1 MCRSAL
7 DDLSGTVKIE
17 IGAIFAAVMR
27 KTVILCGVKLLKDG
41 GCRSETQGRRLDD
54 VGGSTAKGCGGS
66 CDGGSIKKKGSHTN
80 EDRLLRK
87 GQSSGSDT
95 MLEILKD
102 CIVFPE

>member
-27 KTVILCGVKLLKDG
+27 KTVILCSVKLLKDG
-41 GCRSETQGRRLDD
+41 GCRFGTQGRRLDD

-66 CDGGSIKKKGSHTN
+66 CDW
-80 EDRLLRK
+80 RK
-87 GQSSGSDT
+87 R
-95 MLEILKD
+95 
-102 CIVFPE
+102 